1 MPNNRLSFNLFNEP
15 DDKVKPENLRRVT
28 EQLVTAIRSKD
39 PDRLI
44 IVDGRNWARTP
55 FTELLG
61 LNVAADIHS
70 YDPIPVTHYKA
81 SWAHWNESWPDPT
94 WPLKERNGKI
104 VDRETIRRTL
114 IAPWQE
120 LEKKGVGMFVGEW
133 GVHQH
138 TPHTVALAWMRDML
152 GLFKEAGWGWAL
164 WNFVGSFGV
173 CESGRA
179 DVKYE
184 TWHGRKLDRAM
195 VCQ

>member
-1 MPNNRLSFNLFNEP
+1 M
-15 DDKVKPENLRRVT
+15 
-28 EQLVTAIRSKD
+28 
-39 PDRLI
+39 
-44 IVDGRNWARTP
+44 
-55 FTELLG
+55 
-61 LNVAADIHS
+61 
-70 YDPIPVTHYKA
+70 THYKA
-81 SWAHWNESWPDPT
+81 SWAHWNASWPDPT

-104 VDRETIRRTL
+104 VDRETIRRAL

-138 TPHTVALAWMRDML
+138 TPHKVALAWMRDML

-164 WNFVGSFGV
+164 WNFVGTFGV

-184 TWHGRKLDRAM
+184 DVARPQARQGHGRAVAGVLTGPRQQGLVRCLGGRDGQTRSRHAGWP
-195 VCQ
+195 